1 VSVRAGTKF
10 GAFEISSLLGVGGMG
25 EVYLAEDT
33 RLGRRVALKLLASK
47 LTHDDSRVRRFEQEA
62 RLASALN
69 HPNIVTIH
77 EVGQC
82 EHGRYIVMEF
92 VEGSTLRARLRD
104 RIPLRDVSHYG
115 GQIARALT
123 VAHAAGIVHRDIKPE
138 NVIVRGDGYVKVVD
152 FGLVRL
158 LPEERA
164 SRSGEGFATI
174 IASPTAPDFE
184 IAHEETGV
192 GTLVGT
198 VHYMSPEQA
207 RGEPATCAS
216 DLFSLGVLLYEM
228 ITDRRPFEAASALE
242 VMQAI
247 ISQAALS
254 PSHWVPDLPAELGF
268 LILQML
274 EKDPRLR
281 PTAEDVVGRL
291 EQLARETDTV
301 GVVPRARRLNRHVV
315 GRSGELRSLWSA
327 WESVSAGR
335 GLLVCV
341 TGEPGIGKSTLVDD
355 FLEALRTAKRSCYVG
370 RGRCSERLAG
380 SEAYLPI
387 LEVLESMIHGD
398 PTGTVSRA
406 MKLLAP
412 TWYVQIAPLAG
423 DSDAS
428 RLAENVRVASQER
441 LKREFGAFLAEISR
455 TQPVL
460 VNIDDLHWSDIA
472 TVDLLAYLATK
483 FDSTRILILAT
494 LRPTDLLLQKHAF
507 AEVKLELQ
515 GRGVCQEISLGFL
528 NRDEIAEYLALE
540 YREHCFPAKLTD
552 VIHARTDGSP
562 LFMVDLVRYL
572 RDREVIV
579 QVDGKWNL
587 AQSITDI
594 QDKLPESVRSMA
606 ERKIAQ
612 VNDEER
618 RLLLAASVQGHE
630 FDAAV
635 VAEMLGLDPTDV
647 EECLEPLDRI
657 HALVAPIREHE
668 LPDATLTVRYSFVH
682 SLYQNTLYGSLKPA
696 RRTQLC
702 RAAAG
707 ALLKFYAGHE
717 NDIASQL
724 ALLFETA
731 RDYEKASD
739 FYLKAARNA
748 AALYANEEAVEL
760 SRRSIANAQKL
771 PAEVS
776 RPRVVAAASNRAQY
790 LMTLSRFEEAGE
802 DYELAEKTAHEAA
815 DPDAQIS
822 ALCGA
827 AMVAFN
833 LKRLGK
839 MRKKA
844 NQALDLARKTNTPV
858 GIASAE
864 AISATERTC
873 SGALDEAEILFD
885 RAIPVLKQSA
895 VPLHALEAV
904 SYRGMLYAWK
914 LQYDEAQVL
923 YQWAIARAKE
933 QGACFHIVANLFVS
947 GMALGNQGRISEALD
962 ACREAMR
969 LAEVN
974 GDRYW
979 LPRLPNTVGWL
990 HRELQDWETALRL
1003 DGENVGLAKEMQMPE
1018 GEANS
1023 HVNLAHDFLSL
1034 GELDRALDHLQ
1045 QADRI
1050 YQQDVWYRWRYNLR
1064 LQSELAR
1071 HAILCG
1077 DLPRGTS
1084 HAENCLSNAVRTQAP
1099 KYVAWSHKLLGEIAM
1114 MEDRAEDAERE
1125 FGMALATTSQYRC
1138 PTIEWKILAAAAD
1151 LSGQRKDSARRDEL
1165 MGRARNVIKS
1175 LADSVH
1181 EDRLRELFVGSEVIR
1196 SLKN

>member
-1 VSVRAGTKF
+1 
-10 GAFEISSLLGVGGMG
+10 MG

-33 RLGRRVALKLLASK
+33 RLGRRVALKLLASN

-62 RLASALN
+62 RSASALN

-77 EVGQC
+77 ELGQC

-92 VEGSTLRARLRD
+92 IDGSTLRARLRD
-104 RIPLRDVSHYG
+104 RLPLREVSHYG

-123 VAHAAGIVHRDIKPE
+123 VAHGAGIVHRDIKPE
-138 NVIVRGDGYVKVVD
+138 NVMVRGDGYVKVVD

-158 LPEERA
+158 LPGERA
-164 SRSGEGFATI
+164 SGSEPGNATI
-174 IASPTAPDFE
+174 IESPAASDFDRARE
-184 IAHEETGV
+184 KTGV
-192 GTLVGT
+192 GTIVGT

-228 ITDRRPFEAASALE
+228 STGRRPFEAPSALE

-254 PSHWVPDLPAELGF
+254 PSHWVPDVPAELGF

-281 PTAEDVVGRL
+281 PTAADVVSRL
-291 EQLARETDTV
+291 EQLVRETDTGEV
-301 GVVPRARRLNRHVV
+301 APRARRFNRHVV
-315 GRSGELRSLWSA
+315 GRSGELQSLQSA

-355 FLEALRTAKRSCYVG
+355 FLEALRTDKRSCYVG

-387 LEVLESMIHGD
+387 LEVLESLIRGD
-398 PTGTVSRA
+398 ATGTVTRT

-428 RLAENVRVASQER
+428 HLAENVRVASQER

-455 TQPVL
+455 TKPVV
-460 VNIDDLHWSDIA
+460 VNIEDMHWADLA

-483 FDSTRILILAT
+483 FDAAPILILAT
-494 LRPTDLLLQKHAF
+494 LRPTDLLLQKHVF
-507 AEVKLELQ
+507 AQVKLELQ
-515 GRGVCQEISLGFL
+515 GRGVCQDISLGFL
-528 NRDEIAEYLALE
+528 KRDEIAEYLALE
-540 YREHCFPAKLTD
+540 YPEHRFPAKLTD
-552 VIHARTDGSP
+552 VIHAKTDGSP
-562 LFMVDLVRYL
+562 LFMVDLVQYL
-572 RDREVIV
+572 RDRQVIV
-579 QVDGKWNL
+579 QADGQWKL

-612 VNDEER
+612 VDEPQR

-630 FDAAV
+630 FDAAII
-635 VAEMLGLDPTDV
+635 AEMLDLDPSDV
-647 EECLEPLDRI
+647 EECLEPLERI
-657 HALVAPIREHE
+657 HALIAPVRELE
-668 LPDATLTVRYSFVH
+668 LPDGTLTVRYSFVH
-682 SLYQNTLYGSLKPA
+682 SLYQNTLYASLKPA

-702 RAAAG
+702 RAAAE

-717 NDIASQL
+717 TDVASQL

-731 RDYEKASD
+731 RDFEKASD
-739 FYLKAARNA
+739 FYLQAARNA
-748 AALYANEEAVEL
+748 AARYANEEAVEL

-771 PAEVS
+771 AAEAS
-776 RPRVVAAASNRAQY
+776 RPRIVAAASDQAQY

-802 DYELAEKTAHEAA
+802 VYELAEKTAREAR
-815 DPDAQIS
+815 DSEAQVS
-822 ALCGA
+822 ALCGS

-833 LKRLGK
+833 LKRLEK
-839 MRKKA
+839 MREKA
-844 NQALDLARKTNTPV
+844 KQALDLARETKMPV
-858 GIASAE
+858 GVASAE

-873 SGALDEAEILFD
+873 SGALEEAETLFD

-895 VPLHALEAV
+895 VPLHALEAA
-904 SYRGMLYAWK
+904 SYRGMLFTWK
-914 LQYDEAQVL
+914 LQYDEARVL
-923 YQWAIARAKE
+923 HDWAITRAKE
-933 QGACFHIVANLFVS
+933 LGACFHIVANLFVK
-947 GMALGNQGRISEALD
+947 GMSLGNQGRISEAL
-962 ACREAMR
+962 AVCREAMR

-1034 GELDRALDHLQ
+1034 GEVDRASDHLQ
-1045 QADRI
+1045 QAERI
-1050 YQQDVWYRWRYNLR
+1050 YQQDVWYRWRYNIR
-1064 LQSELAR
+1064 LQSEMAR
-1071 HAILCG
+1071 HAILRG
-1077 DLPRGTS
+1077 DLKRGTL
-1084 HAENCLSNAVRTQAP
+1084 HAENCLSNAVSTQAA
-1099 KYVAWSHKLLGEIAM
+1099 KYVAWSHKLLGDIE
-1114 MEDRAEDAERE
+1114 
-1125 FGMALATTSQYRC
+1125 MALATVTQYRC

-1151 LSGQRKDSARRDEL
+1151 LAGRRKDSARRNEL
-1165 MGRARNVIKS
+1165 LGRARNVIKS
-1175 LADSVH
+1175 LADSVR

-1196 SLKN
+1196 SLNN